1 MLTKDQKIEYDYDEL
16 EALVKKNYE
25 QPDLALLRRAYEYAE
40 IAHAGRVRQTG
51 HEYITHP
58 VATTYKLAEMK
69 LPMSVLSAGLL
80 HDVVEDTG
88 VTIEQVEKEFGDEI
102 AKLVSAVTKLKKV
115 KYTGDD
121 LYAENLRRMFLAMS
135 DDVRVVFIKFADR
148 LHNLKSL
155 YARPREKQL
164 RVAREVLEIYAPIAN
179 RLGMGEM
186 RGELEDAAFM
196 YAHPKEFQIVST
208 LLERKVREKENI
220 VKQTIETTTRDLQ
233 EAEVEIIM
241 IQGRIKRLYSLYRKL
256 ERYENDINKIYDLI
270 AVRIIVKDVSDCY
283 AVLGI
288 LHKQWKPLAGRI
300 KDYIAQPKPNGYQS
314 LHTTVFV
321 DNGGIVEF
329 QIRTVEMHDHA
340 EYGIAAHWRYKE
352 GASRLRQRDLTWMQE
367 LVQIQKTLEAK
378 KDVLEQ
384 LEEMKL
390 EVFKDRIFVFTPKGD
405 VIDLPENATPVD
417 FAYAIHTDIGN
428 KCTGARVNDQLAN
441 LDTSLQSG
449 DMCEIVIDKNRKSPS
464 PDWLKF
470 ARTRHAQQK
479 IRDATR
485 SKMKGWLSQMVGRKV
500 A

>member
-1 MLTKDQKIEYDYDEL
+1 MLTKDQKIEYDYQEL

-25 QPDLALLRRAYEYAE
+25 QPDLALLQRAYEYAE
-40 IAHAGRVRQTG
+40 IGHAGKVRQTG
-51 HEYITHP
+51 HAYITHP
-58 VATTYKLAEMK
+58 VATAYKLAEMK
-69 LPMSVLSAGLL
+69 LPMSVLVAGLL

-88 VTIEQVEKEFGDEI
+88 ITIDQVQVDFGEEI

-135 DDVRVVFIKFADR
+135 EDVRVVFIKFADR

-196 YAHPKEFQIVST
+196 YANPKEFQIVST

-220 VKQTIETTTRDLQ
+220 VKETIEAAKQ
-233 EAEVEIIM
+233 EMKEAGIETLI
-241 IQGRIKRLYSLYRKL
+241 IQGRVKHLYSLYRKL
-256 ERYENDINKIYDLI
+256 IRYDNDIGKIYDLI
-270 AVRIIVKDVSDCY
+270 AVRIIVKDVADCY
-283 AVLGI
+283 AALGVL
-288 LHKQWKPLAGRI
+288 HQRWKPLAGRI

-321 DNGGIVEF
+321 ENGGIVEF

-352 GASRLRQRDLTWMQE
+352 GPNKPRQKDLAWMQE

-441 LDTSLQSG
+441 LDTALQSG
-449 DMCEIVIDKNRKSPS
+449 DMCEIVIDKNRKSPN

-470 ARTRHAQQK
+470 TRTRHAQQK

-485 SKMKGWLSQMVGRKV
+485 RTMKGWLSQMIKRRSI
-500 A
+500 

>member
-1 MLTKDQKIEYDYDEL
+1 MLTKDQKIEYHYDEL
-16 EALVKKNYE
+16 ESLVKHNYE
-25 QPDLALLRRAYEYAE
+25 QPDLALLKRAYAYAE
-40 IAHAGRVRQTG
+40 IAHAGKVRQTG

-58 VATTYKLAEMK
+58 TATAYKLAQMK
-69 LPMSVLSAGLL
+69 LPITVLAAGLL

-88 VTIEQVEKEFGDEI
+88 VTIEQVQQEFGEEI
-102 AKLVSAVTKLKKV
+102 GKLVSAVTKLKKV

-135 DDVRVVFIKFADR
+135 EDVRVVFIKFADR

-196 YAHPKEFQIVST
+196 YAYPKEFQMVST
-208 LLERKVREKENI
+208 LLERKVREKETV
-220 VKQTIETTTRDLQ
+220 VKQTIALTKDELAQ
-233 EAEVEIIM
+233 EGIELISID
-241 IQGRIKRLYSLYRKL
+241 GRVKRLYSLYKKL

-270 AVRIIVKDVSDCY
+270 AIRVLVKDVSDCY

-288 LHKQWKPLAGRI
+288 IHKRWKPLAGRI

-314 LHTTVFV
+314 LHTTVFSE
-321 DNGGIVEF
+321 GGAIVEF

-340 EYGIAAHWRYKE
+340 EYGIASHWRYKE
-352 GASRLRQRDLTWMQE
+352 GANRVRQKDVAWMQE
-367 LVQIQKTLEAK
+367 LVQIQKTLETK

-405 VIDLPENATPVD
+405 VIDLPEGATPVD

-428 KCTGARVNDQLAN
+428 KCTGARVNAQLAN
-441 LDTSLQSG
+441 LDAVLQSG
-449 DMCEIVIDKNRKSPS
+449 DLCEIVTDKNRKSPNA
-464 PDWLKF
+464 DWLKF
-470 ARTRHAQQK
+470 TKTHHAQQK

-485 SKMKGWLSQMVGRKV
+485 HTMKRWLSQMVGRKP